1 VNGMDPLEF
10 GLFANEILKI
20 AGFFGSDKSFIEGL
34 TPKQVHIIM
43 DIDKNTFRHGDLA
56 GSLGVDPSTL
66 TRTLDPLDKAGIIE
80 RQLNPEN
87 RREVLIR
94 LSDKGLNVLEEVN
107 NKMRHVCAHI
117 LNHVPEDNREQVDSS
132 ISLLLKIM
140 RSLSLKH

>member
-1 VNGMDPLEF
+1 MDSLDF

-20 AGFFGSDKSFIEGL
+20 AGFFGSEKSFIEGL

-56 GSLGVDPSTL
+56 GRLGVDPSTL
-66 TRTLDPLDKAGIIE
+66 TRTLDPLDKSGFIE

-94 LSDKGLNVLEEVN
+94 LSDTGLLILEEI
-107 NKMRHVCAHI
+107 NKKMIHLCNHI
-117 LNHVPEDNREQVDSS
+117 LSHVPKDQREQVDSS
-132 ISLLLKIM
+132 ISLLLNIL
-140 RSLSLKH
+140 RNLNIKH